1 MRHSSDM
8 PQLVPKPVAI
18 PVPGGKR
25 IDEYVGSVATGDPS
39 LSVAHMKAPP
49 GWEEPAQTPEFREAT
64 VVLAGEL
71 IVETPAE
78 TLRVTAGQA
87 VVTMPGETVRYL
99 TGDLGAEY
107 IAVCLPAFS
116 EPAAHRGDQ

>member
-1 MRHSSDM
+1 M
-8 PQLVPKPVAI
+8 PQFVPRPVAI

-25 IDEYVGSVATGDPS
+25 IDEYAGSVATGDPS
-39 LSVAHMKAPP
+39 VSVAHMKAPP
-49 GWEEPAQTPEFREAT
+49 GWREPAQTPEFREIT

-71 IVETPAE
+71 LVETPDE
-78 TLRVTAGQA
+78 TLRVAAGQA
-87 VVTMPGETVRYL
+87 VVAQPGECVRYL

-116 EPAAHRGDQ
+116 EQAAHRGAE